1 LDLTRLTF
9 PIKNNQVHRLSDT
22 SYSVKYF

>member
-1 LDLTRLTF
+1 LDLTRFTF

-22 SYSVKYF
+22 SYSVK